1 MVNTSS
7 IHLPSIDF
15 YGFCAERSGGA
26 TTPTTP
32 FCEPSVD
39 EPIDSS
45 EKWELQKQ
53 MFLAMGTKNMLEIS
67 QRAQQLKV
75 VELKLFLQES
85 RRFGVPRLH
94 LLRERNMYDEAS
106 ALVQVLGADI
116 EHARKEL
123 HELNEKIARADMAA
137 VKLSGLPKKMNR
149 P

>member
-53 MFLAMGTKNMLEIS
+53 MFLAMATKNMLEIS
-67 QRAQQLKV
+67 QRAHQLKV
-75 VELKLFLQES
+75 VELNLFLQAS
-85 RRFGVPRLH
+85 RPFGFPVSTFSTREICMMKPLHSFNYSVPILRMLERTFTSPMRRL
-94 LLRERNMYDEAS
+94 LARKL
-106 ALVQVLGADI
+106 VLGT
-116 EHARKEL
+116 
-123 HELNEKIARADMAA
+123 
-137 VKLSGLPKKMNR
+137 
-149 P
+149 